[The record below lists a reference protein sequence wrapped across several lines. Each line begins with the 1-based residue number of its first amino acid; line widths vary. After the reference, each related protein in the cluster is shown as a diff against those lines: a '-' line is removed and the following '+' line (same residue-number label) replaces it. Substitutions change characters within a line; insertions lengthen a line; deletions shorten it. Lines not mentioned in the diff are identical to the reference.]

1 MQAVEVL
8 QNLGN
13 SISQQL
19 DLGNS
24 SSVTFEKVTEDL
36 GKKYILKTV
45 QVLFQELKSAPN
57 NNITITM
64 NSSSLSEQLC
74 MCLVTK

>member
-1 MQAVEVL
+1 MNNVSYNSQDPGMQAVEVL

-24 SSVTFEKVTEDL
+24 SSVAFEKVTEDL
-36 GKKYILKTV
+36 GKKYI
-45 QVLFQELKSAPN
+45 S
-57 NNITITM
+57 
-64 NSSSLSEQLC
+64 
-74 MCLVTK
+74 